1 MKVTQLNKRSVL
13 QVATTA
19 CLLLAGAL
27 SAFAIPPNQV
37 ARFLEAQTITG
48 KCCFLFG
55 SSVSVVEPAAVA
67 PVVVTF
73 TTDYQNNSE
82 PFAVGLSV
90 NGTPCSF
97 YGNGSIPVFSAT
109 DQFANGSFQSIVFP
123 SNGLVQGRNTF
134 QLCGGG
140 ELTTGAHI
148 TLGFNTLVVQLSK

>member
-1 MKVTQLNKRSVL
+1 MQATTQNKRSTL
-13 QVATTA
+13 LVAAIA
-19 CLLLAGAL
+19 CLILAGSV

-37 ARFLEAQTITG
+37 ARSLETQTVTG

-55 SSVSVVEPAAVA
+55 SSVSVVEPATVV

-73 TTDYQNNSE
+73 STDYLNNSE

-90 NGTPCSF
+90 NGTGCSF

-109 DQFANGSFQSIVFP
+109 DQFANASFQSIVFP
-123 SNGLVQGRNTF
+123 SNGLVKGRNTF

-148 TLGFNTLVVQLSK
+148 TFGFNTLTVQISK